1 MKQILTIILL
11 MAACGCGRPRQAET
25 PPQPSSLVQRLVAD
39 TRSVIVV
46 GDGESRFIT
55 NRTGKVLI
63 GNPMQTVGT
72 VTSRQEIAELTA
84 ALAETGM
91 HGDSGVCFCGAL
103 PSQVFL
109 NAGGE
114 PLVGAL
120 VHVDNNHVILYTNLT
135 LLDGQIYYTSPTGEQ
150 FEAEF
155 LLPSGDNP
163 KYGRLALQIVKRLC
177 PDECVRRELKGCED
191 LINAR
196 KKADAERKEKERVE
210 SLLKLSGQIGGGTTR

>member
-1 MKQILTIILL
+1 MKDILTIMLL
-11 MAACGCGRPRQAET
+11 IAACGCGRPRQAET
-25 PPQPSSLVQRLVAD
+25 PPQPSALVQSLVAD

-55 NRTGKVLI
+55 NLTGEVLI

-103 PSQVFL
+103 PSQVYL
-109 NAGGE
+109 NADGE

-135 LLDGQIYYTSPTGEQ
+135 LLHGQIYYTSPTGEY
-150 FEAEF
+150 FGAESP
-155 LLPSGDNP
+155 LPSGDNP
-163 KYGRLALQIVKRLC
+163 KYGTLALQVVERVW
-177 PDECVRRELKGCED
+177 PEELKRRDITGH
-191 LINAR
+191 N
-196 KKADAERKEKERVE
+196 KALHGSTE
-210 SLLKLSGQIGGGTTR
+210 SRAAASSSPP